1 MHYLYGK
8 DIQVQDLTADQKST
22 ISAIV
27 GLGGAAIGATGSAA
41 DVTQGSMAAVNAVE
55 NNSLKAVV
63 AIGKIIYKARNR
75 VVKNG
80 RIKMDDLKKIVKD
93 EGFDILDNVMTLADG
108 TLSWDDALA
117 VIDLVV
123 GSSLNGAS
131 KGKALEKINEIVGN
145 SKKPS
150 AIPTQPL
157 DVGSYKDLKA
167 REKVGDNLEHDH
179 IPSFAALKANKEKDL
194 GRKLTPEEDKFLYQN
209 ATAVE
214 VPKGVHQ
221 QSPTY
226 KGRNTAAQVQQDAN
240 NLCGA
245 ICRDTEALRSNMLK
259 LGYNPKL
266 VDDAINQIKARN
278 NSMGVRTR

>member
-1 MHYLYGK
+1 
-8 DIQVQDLTADQKST
+8 
-22 ISAIV
+22 V
-27 GLGGAAIGATGSAA
+27 GLGGAAIGATGGAA

-63 AIGKIIYKARNR
+63 ATGKIIYKAGNR

-179 IPSFAALKANKEKDL
+179 IPSFAALKANKEKEL
-194 GRKLTPEEDKFLYQN
+194 GRPLTSQETKMLYQN

-266 VDDAINQIKARN
+266 VDNAINQIKDRN
-278 NSMGVRTR
+278 NKMGIKTK